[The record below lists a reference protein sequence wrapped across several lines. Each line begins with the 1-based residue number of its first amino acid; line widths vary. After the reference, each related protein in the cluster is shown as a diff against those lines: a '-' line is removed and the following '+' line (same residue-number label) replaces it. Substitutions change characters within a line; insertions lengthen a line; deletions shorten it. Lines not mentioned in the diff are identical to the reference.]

1 MFNPGQ
7 MAIHAANA
15 KADSMLAP
23 LLSKDDYDDDISMH
37 EEDTVASDSQYAA
50 KQSVMEKLKTALVY
64 FVLIIGA
71 GASVSAF
78 VSAPHALVFVAGGL
92 CVAHSPYSAYKEH
105 MMSKIKNLRS
115 MNNKM
120 RELAVRLEGE
130 VDMLSNQIDHLEP
143 EVRRGL
149 AIEKELN
156 IVAQG
161 QRVNVDHLV
170 DLVKQNQSI
179 LDQMRDNL
187 RQRIVQDIIKIVLKC
202 DKKNTGRLDKDEA
215 QLLAL
220 RIRIQL
226 QEYGVEFDEHKF
238 LHVLSSK
245 PTVPRVIGIVQKL
258 IPKYERKKL
267 DRERSNKFTEK
278 VGVKVDDDDDDD
290 DESDNE
296 DYDMF
301 FMSSNIESLSG
312 SLVGLKSS
320 CVFVEDDLISLN
332 ATSTPP
338 GKRSCRKSLL
348 LR

>member
-1 MFNPGQ
+1 
-7 MAIHAANA
+7 
-15 KADSMLAP
+15 
-23 LLSKDDYDDDISMH
+23 
-37 EEDTVASDSQYAA
+37 
-50 KQSVMEKLKTALVY
+50 
-64 FVLIIGA
+64 
-71 GASVSAF
+71 
-78 VSAPHALVFVAGGL
+78 
-92 CVAHSPYSAYKEH
+92 
-105 MMSKIKNLRS
+105 
-115 MNNKM
+115 
-120 RELAVRLEGE
+120 
-130 VDMLSNQIDHLEP
+130 
-143 EVRRGL
+143 
-149 AIEKELN
+149 
-156 IVAQG
+156 
-161 QRVNVDHLV
+161 
-170 DLVKQNQSI
+170 
-179 LDQMRDNL
+179 L